1 MIYYE
6 TNSLENLNSLLD
18 AFSHF
23 LKNVKSK
30 NLDIIKRNRNFV
42 KHLKKLVKLSSAGT
56 EPSEISFFHEQLFK
70 DNTSAKKWLLEKTMQ
85 LEDTNYGK
93 GQKAI

>member
-6 TNSLENLNSLLD
+6 TNSHENLNSLLD

-56 EPSEISFFHEQLFK
+56 EPSEISLLHDQLIK
-70 DNTSAKKWLLEKTMQ
+70 DNSSAKKWLLEKIMQ
-85 LEDTNYGK
+85 FENTNYGK